1 MIFMLLF
8 EQVYQDMIKALKEK
22 REGDKVIL
30 SLVYGYLKDKAK
42 ELKVDKLDDA
52 NSIQIIKRE
61 IKKLEEEKELFTK
74 LKRDNNVKTIEHNL
88 ELLKGYLPEQL
99 GENKIK
105 ILIEAL
111 DDKSIPSIMKFF
123 KANYN
128 GQVDMGLVSKIA
140 KEFQ

>member
-1 MIFMLLF
+1 MLLF

>member
-1 MIFMLLF
+1 MLLF

-22 REGDKVIL
+22 REGDKVII

-61 IKKLEEEKELFTK
+61 IKKLEEEKELFIK

-140 KEFQ
+140 KEFR

>member
-1 MIFMLLF
+1 MLLF

-22 REGDKVIL
+22 REGDKVII

-61 IKKLEEEKELFTK
+61 IKKLEEEKELFIK

>member
-1 MIFMLLF
+1 MIFVLLF

-61 IKKLEEEKELFTK
+61 IKKLEEEKELFIK
-74 LKRDNNVKTIEHNL
+74 LRRDNNVKTIEHNL

-99 GENKIK
+99 SENKIK

>member
-1 MIFMLLF
+1 MLLF

-61 IKKLEEEKELFTK
+61 IKKLEEEKELFIK
-74 LKRDNNVKTIEHNL
+74 LRRDNNVKTIEHNL

-99 GENKIK
+99 SENKIK